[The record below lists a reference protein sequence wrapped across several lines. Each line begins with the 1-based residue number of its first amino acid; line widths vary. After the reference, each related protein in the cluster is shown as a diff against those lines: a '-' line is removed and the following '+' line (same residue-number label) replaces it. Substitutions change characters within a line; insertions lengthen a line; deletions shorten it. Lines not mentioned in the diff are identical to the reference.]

1 VCGRINKS
9 YGNGSALHTS
19 PGKGENGKG
28 KNWAKRGRGLVE
40 KRLLPKAIYMQF
52 SHIFC
57 PYSVFPLHRNPA
69 SGCL

>member
-1 VCGRINKS
+1 VVVLTKATATEVLYIQ
-9 YGNGSALHTS
+9 A
-19 PGKGENGKG
+19 PEKGENGKG